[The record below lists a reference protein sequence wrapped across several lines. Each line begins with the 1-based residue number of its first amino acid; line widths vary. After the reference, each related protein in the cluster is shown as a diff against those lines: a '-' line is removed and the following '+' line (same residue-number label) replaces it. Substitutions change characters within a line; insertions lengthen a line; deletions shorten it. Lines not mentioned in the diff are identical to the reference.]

1 MPTINILIEINC
13 NFARLLIY
21 NSVSSM
27 VREELNNYK
36 LNNLYLLIIGEIS
49 VYLYL
54 LHLRFGKHGD
64 TRT

>member
-36 LNNLYLLIIGEIS
+36 LNNLYLLIIGEVS
-49 VYLYL
+49 VYSYL
-54 LHLRFGKHGD
+54 LH
-64 TRT
+64 